1 MGTTHRSH
9 TERLHTGHRAARPRR
24 GGGVRL
30 IGVVTALAITAG
42 ACQPADELAAVTV
55 EADTTGPRL
64 VEADDGS
71 AADLTGSP
79 PEIETRD
86 LDLEALTDDQLR
98 DELTELFADVFARGE
113 RIQVATLAERDPG
126 EFPIPPVTLFDTSD
140 EADALRLTH
149 DLDLPDERRGVDAL
163 ILGAR
168 PRGTRAGMD
177 RHFLDAAEP
186 PFDPSEEATARSVR
200 PTGSGRL
207 TTGTVPQVTRYVGHD
222 DLPLYAAPDFDA
234 AEVAELRFGERVFV
248 QADLPTIVGDN
259 VFVRV
264 HAPDHAP
271 TFPTG
276 YLPLFWLYESP
287 PSRTADSLTFQTSY
301 GLMSRAVTEAIRATF
316 YTGCDRYPQVAHE
329 QTLYGGVPVFD
340 PSTVASPMA
349 RYECGEYPVGWTA
362 YQSLKLLD
370 NHEFSTPAVK
380 QGGTFEVDMEAM
392 SFTVPLRMT
401 RLQDQTRGAPYE
413 IRDLRTGAGG
423 SAKTT
428 SNTLYVPKAT
438 PVGASNSAV
447 MYDLPVADEAVR
459 VHGNDAWFNISFDA
473 PAGVTDAADA
483 YVNVCM
489 RLPGSEVRTG
499 TVHTDIVFTTQ
510 GKTKGAKVR
519 TSHIQALS
527 LGGLVFSP
535 MTVCATATLTEPSG
549 SFTGPHG
556 AADLVAG
563 TPAPLVVR
571 FVRATIDD
579 VTVQHTG
586 TVDVFGQLDPVHD
599 WFIGQ
604 LTSVINGVLKSDIG
618 GPLLWQGLLKNGLEQ
633 TLLSQLDSLAAQLQA
648 NLVDP
653 VPMLRQTCD
662 TLMPDSY
669 AHVSSRY
676 HLLYRQCRDAASS
689 AGVELITEVSP
700 NLVQQCH
707 DPEAYARVS
716 EGAVWRS
723 SYDRSIALTTGS
735 GDHATHVLHR
745 PHWVGCAL
753 PSELSASVVSD
764 WWPLLRC
771 MEEIVD
777 HDVNHGRTISQ
788 MRDRLRN
795 DCQVPAIKLLCDVYG
810 EAADLRDMWNTAHG
824 INPPIGPYAGFCT
837 LHRELTKD
845 PSYQSDLAG
854 G

>member
-1 MGTTHRSH
+1 MRTSRRTDTQPLRP
-9 TERLHTGHRAARPRR
+9 GHRAARPRR
-24 GGGVRL
+24 GGGLRFVGAL
-30 IGVVTALAITAG
+30 TVLAIAAG
-42 ACQPADELAAVTV
+42 ACRPAADLPAVPVEAAPTGPTVV
-55 EADTTGPRL
+55 EADHRS
-64 VEADDGS
+64 DG
-71 AADLTGSP
+71 DLIGTS

-86 LDLEALTDDQLR
+86 LDLDALADDRLR
-98 DELTELFADVFARGE
+98 DELVEVFADVLARGE
-113 RIQVATLAERDPG
+113 PIQVATLAEQDPG
-126 EFPIPPVTLFDTSD
+126 ELPIPPVTLFSTADQ
-140 EADALRLTH
+140 ADALHRAH
-149 DLDLPDERRGVDAL
+149 DLDLPDQARAVDAL
-163 ILGAR
+163 VVGPR
-168 PRGTRAGMD
+168 PQDTRAGS
-177 RHFLDAAEP
+177 HGGFLDSAAVP
-186 PFDPSEEATARSVR
+186 PAPPREATGGAEGPIGPHGITTRSV
-200 PTGSGRL
+200 
-207 TTGTVPQVTRYVGHD
+207 PQITRYVGHD

-234 AEVAELRFGERVFV
+234 AEVATLRFGERVFV
-248 QADLPTIVGDN
+248 QPELPTVVGDN

-271 TFPTG
+271 MFPTG
-276 YLPLFWLYESP
+276 YLPLYWLYESP

-316 YTGCDRYPQVAHE
+316 YTGCDPYPQVAHE
-329 QTLYGGVPVFD
+329 QTLYGGIPMFD

-362 YQSLKLLD
+362 YRTLKLLD
-370 NHEFSTPAVK
+370 NHEFTTPAVK
-380 QGGTFEVDMEAM
+380 QGGTFEVDLEAM
-392 SFTVPLRMT
+392 TFTVPLRMT
-401 RLQDQTRGAPYE
+401 RLQGQTRGAPYE

-423 SAKTT
+423 PAKTT
-428 SNTLYVPKAT
+428 SNSLYVPKAT
-438 PVGASNSAV
+438 PMGASNSAV
-447 MYDLPVADEAVR
+447 MYDLPVADDAVR
-459 VHGNDAWFNISFDA
+459 VHGTDAWFNVSFDP
-473 PAGVTDAADA
+473 PAGVTDEADA
-483 YVNVCM
+483 YVNLCI

-510 GKTKGAKVR
+510 GKTKRAKER
-519 TSHIQALS
+519 TSHIQALA
-527 LGGLVFSP
+527 LGGMVFSP
-535 MTVCATATLTEPSG
+535 MTVCATATLVEPRG
-549 SFTGPHG
+549 SVTGPHG
-556 AADLVAG
+556 AADLAAG

-586 TVDVFGQLDPVHD
+586 ILEVFGKLDPVHD

-633 TLLSQLDSLAAQLQA
+633 TLLTQLDSLAAQLQA

-653 VPMLRQTCD
+653 VPMLRQACD
-662 TLMPDSY
+662 TLMPDSFGD
-669 AHVSSRY
+669 VSSRY
-676 HLLYRQCRDAASS
+676 HLLYRQCRDAGAS
-689 AGVELITEVSP
+689 AGVELIAEVSP

-723 SYDRSIALTTGS
+723 SDDRSIVLTTGS
-735 GDHATHVLHR
+735 GDHASQVLHR

-753 PSELSASVVSD
+753 PSTMSTSVLSD

-795 DCQVPAIKLLCDVYG
+795 DCQVPAVKLLCDAYG
-810 EAADLRDMWNTAHG
+810 EGADLRAMWSAAHG
-824 INPPIGPYAGFCT
+824 INPPIGPYAGFCG
-837 LHRELTKD
+837 LYRELTKD
-845 PSYQSDLAG
+845 PAYQSDLTG